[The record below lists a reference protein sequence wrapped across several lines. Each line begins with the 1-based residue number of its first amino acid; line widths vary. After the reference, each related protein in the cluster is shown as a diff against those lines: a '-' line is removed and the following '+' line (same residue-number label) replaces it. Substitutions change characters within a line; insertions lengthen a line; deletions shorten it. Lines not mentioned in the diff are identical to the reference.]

1 MELLL
6 HAKRPAANPTAREA
20 TLTRRAAFLICLVV
34 SGCTGIGAAPT
45 PSPGTGE
52 SRRADER
59 QGAYTLGFEL
69 PKTTWRSGE
78 AIGGTATLHLASAN
92 SADVSGSGSGLI
104 GFDFAELGGSRHVVP
119 AQTSDCRP
127 YRLDPDR
134 PMESAI
140 VKSGGF
146 YPEQR
151 DFEFYRSF
159 LSDPLVRLPAGE
171 WTIAAVASFTE
182 GRGCT
187 GKGRTLRA
195 AVKVRITP

>member
-1 MELLL
+1 MSRIAALLVC
-6 HAKRPAANPTAREA
+6 
-20 TLTRRAAFLICLVV
+20 IVV
-34 SGCTGIGAAPT
+34 SGCAGIWAAPT
-45 PSPGTGE
+45 ASLSTAE

-69 PKTTWRSGE
+69 PKTTWKAGE
-78 AIGGTATLHLASAN
+78 AISGTATLHVASGN

-104 GFDFAELGGSRHVVP
+104 GFDFAEVGGSRHVAP

-127 YRLDPDR
+127 YRLDPDK

-146 YPEQR
+146 YPEQK

-159 LSDPLVRLPAGE
+159 LTDPIVRLPAGE
-171 WTIAAVASFTE
+171 WTITAVSSFSE
-182 GRGCT
+182 GKGCT
-187 GKGRTLRA
+187 GQARTLRA
-195 AVKVRITP
+195 GVRVRVTP

>member
-34 SGCTGIGAAPT
+34 SGCTGIAAAPT

-69 PKTTWRSGE
+69 PKTTWKAGE
-78 AIGGTATLHLASAN
+78 AISGTATLHVASAN

-127 YRLDPDR
+127 YRLDPDK

-140 VKSGGF
+140 VKSGAF
-146 YPEQR
+146 YPEQK

-159 LSDPLVRLPAGE
+159 LTDPIVRLPAGI
-171 WTIAAVASFTE
+171 WTITAVSSFSE
-182 GRGCT
+182 GKGCT
-187 GKGRTLRA
+187 GQPRTLRA
-195 AVKVRITP
+195 DVKVRITP